1 METFIIPAT
10 VAIATLAIA
19 SAFGPEWSC
28 IFCRFSGFGDPS
40 KHRCILHDLVMSTM
54 GDDRDDA
61 PDGLR
66 ILANNNA
73 PPAQDPPCAFARLLV
88 ANANAPAPA
97 PAVPMAALAALLDR
111 NEVPPL
117 LAELAPNDDADVFAD
132 WNALAI
138 PRRQVPRL
146 GNWLR
151 RRPLVARVVEIDLRN
166 VLLQPIG
173 DEADANAYADDARL
187 QAFVQMLMQGGA
199 DANANAEADPFAEPI
214 LTLHQVRAMAF
225 THEELYPL
233 WNRAAAIQVQMGI
246 QGVKTNHENCQTC
259 GTGIYNMEIR
269 RRLILSGELRGGT
282 ISREDAAPLSIPTV
296 EENEA
301 AEKDINCSICLH
313 DFEKKKDLISKTNCG
328 HYYHIECISQWTK
341 IQRKCPNCVR
351 KLL

>member
-28 IFCRFSGFGDPS
+28 IFCRLSGFGDPS
-40 KHRCILHDLVMSTM
+40 KHRCILHDLVMSTTR
-54 GDDRDDA
+54 DDMDDA
-61 PDGLR
+61 PDGVR

-73 PPAQDPPCAFARLLV
+73 PPAQDPPCALARLLV
-88 ANANAPAPA
+88 ANANA
-97 PAVPMAALAALLDR
+97 PAVPMAALAALLGQ

-117 LAELAPNDDADVFAD
+117 LAELAPNDDAAVFAD

-151 RRPLVARVVEIDLRN
+151 RRPLVAQVVEIDLRN
-166 VLLQPIG
+166 ALLQPIG
-173 DEADANAYADDARL
+173 NEADANAYADDARL

-199 DANANAEADPFAEPI
+199 EEDPFAEQI

-233 WNRAAAIQVQMGI
+233 WNRAAAIQIEMGI
-246 QGVKTNHENCQTC
+246 QGVKEGHANCERC
-259 GTGIYNMEIR
+259 STGIFNMEIR

-282 ISREDAAPLSIPTV
+282 ISRENATPLSIPTV

-351 KLL
+351 KLV